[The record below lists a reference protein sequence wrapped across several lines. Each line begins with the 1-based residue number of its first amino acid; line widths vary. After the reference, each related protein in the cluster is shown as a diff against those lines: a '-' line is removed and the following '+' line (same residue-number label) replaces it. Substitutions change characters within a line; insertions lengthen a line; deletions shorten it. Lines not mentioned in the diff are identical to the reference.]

1 MSGASKARGDR
12 VTYADIFAVREFR
25 ALFISRGLSTI
36 GDYLARSALTIA
48 VFVETGST
56 ALMGITFALTM
67 LPDLIG
73 GPLLGSLADRFPRR
87 ALMVAADV
95 GRALLLL
102 VMAIPG
108 LPLFALWALL
118 FVIRLLDGPFLSAYH
133 SSMAVVLPGKQ
144 QLVKGTAVTQLINH
158 VAYTVGYGLGGL
170 IVGLTGLSAVLV
182 LNAGTFVVSG
192 VVILLGMLAR
202 PATANPDSP
211 PTLLGAARAA
221 TRYIVGHPRLRVIM
235 LFPFPIAITLVC
247 ETLAAPYA
255 AQIGHG
261 SSVAGLLMGAAPAGI
276 VLGLWLLPMVMPDQR
291 AGHVMALSIMSCVP
305 LVVFAAMPSPVVA
318 AILVV
323 ASGIPLYFWIPLS
336 AEFAQTVPDDMRGQA
351 MGLMTTTMKV
361 TQGIAVLSFGL
372 IAQNTMASTVIAASG
387 AIGTVM
393 TIALSL
399 AWVRASRPATTAAAP
414 PEVAPEATPSHD
426 DAIPRSDHHH

>member
-1 MSGASKARGDR
+1 MSGAGKARGDR

-36 GDYLARSALTIA
+36 GDYLARAALTIA

-56 ALMGITFALTM
+56 ALMGITFALTL

-87 ALMVAADV
+87 AVMVASDV

-108 LPLFALWALL
+108 LPLYVLWALL

-158 VAYTVGYGLGGL
+158 VAYTVGYGMGGL

-192 VVILLGMLAR
+192 LVILLGMLAR

-211 PTLLGAARAA
+211 PSLLGAARAA
-221 TRYIVGHPRLRVIM
+221 TRYIAGHPRLRVIM
-235 LFPFPIAITLVC
+235 LFPVPIAITLVC

-255 AQIGHG
+255 VQIGHE
-261 SSVAGLLMGAAPAGI
+261 SAVAGLLMGAAPAGI
-276 VLGLWLLPMVMPDQR
+276 VIGLWLLPMIIPDQR
-291 AGHVMALSIMSCVP
+291 SGHVMVLSIMSCVP
-305 LVVFAAMPSPVVA
+305 LVLFVGAPGPVVA
-318 AILVV
+318 AILVA
-323 ASGIPLYFWIPLS
+323 ASGLPLYFWIPLA
-336 AEFAQTVPDDMRGQA
+336 AEFTQTVPDEMRGQA
-351 MGLMTTTMKV
+351 MGLMTTAMKV
-361 TQGIAVLSFGL
+361 TQGIAILSFGL
-372 IAQNTMASTVIAASG
+372 IAQGAMSSTVIAASG
-387 AIGTVM
+387 AIGAVM
-393 TIALSL
+393 MTGLSIA
-399 AWVRASRPATTAAAP
+399 WMKASRPATVTAGT
-414 PEVAPEATPSHD
+414 PEVAPGPAPTHGEAV
-426 DAIPRSDHHH
+426 

>member
-1 MSGASKARGDR
+1 LSGAGKARGDR

-36 GDYLARSALTIA
+36 GDYLARAALTIA

-56 ALMGITFALTM
+56 ALMGITFALTL

-87 ALMVAADV
+87 AVMVASDV

-108 LPLFALWALL
+108 LPLFVLWALL
-118 FVIRLLDGPFLSAYH
+118 FAIRLMDGPFLSAYH

-144 QLVKGTAVTQLINH
+144 QLVKGTAVSQLVNH

-170 IVGLTGLSAVLV
+170 TVGLTGLSVVLV

-192 VVILLGMLAR
+192 VVIMLGLLSR
-202 PATANPDSP
+202 PATANPDAP

-221 TRYIVGHPRLRVIM
+221 TRYIAGHPRLRVIM
-235 LFPFPIAITLVC
+235 LFPFPIAISLVC

-255 AQIGHG
+255 AEIGHG
-261 SSVAGLLMGAAPAGI
+261 SAVAGLLMGAAPAGI
-276 VLGLWLLPMVMPDQR
+276 VLGLWILPMIIPDQR
-291 AGHVMALSIMSCVP
+291 SGHVMVLSIMSCVP
-305 LVVFAAMPSPVVA
+305 LVLFVGAPGPVVA

-323 ASGIPLYFWIPLS
+323 ASGLPLYFWIPLS
-336 AEFAQTVPDDMRGQA
+336 AEFAQTVPDEMRGQA

-361 TQGIAVLSFGL
+361 TQGVAILSFGL
-372 IAQNTMASTVIAASG
+372 IAQTAMSSTVIAVSG
-387 AIGTVM
+387 AIGTAM
-393 TIALSL
+393 MIGLSIAWIK
-399 AWVRASRPATTAAAP
+399 AGRPAKVTPAT
-414 PEVAPEATPSHD
+414 PEVAPGPAPTRGEAVQ
-426 DAIPRSDHHH
+426 